1 MFERVNKV
9 PKNPMTGQ
17 SVIHSSFS
25 FDIQLLKTTTSM
37 FQKIRRLTMKSA
49 ISNLVLHAHCNN
61 YSSKLFGFPY
71 AVYLLPSYSVTYLS
85 MRTLSFHKIWLAMF

>member
-61 YSSKLFGFPY
+61 YSSKLVGFQY
-71 AVYLLPSYSVTYLS
+71 DVYLLPPYSRTYLS
-85 MRTLSFHKIWLAMF
+85 IRT

>member
-9 PKNPMTGQ
+9 PKNPIAGE

-25 FDIQLLKTTTSM
+25 FNIQLLKTTTSM
-37 FQKIRRLTMKSA
+37 VQKIRRLTMKSA

-61 YSSKLFGFPY
+61 YSSKLVGFQY
-71 AVYLLPSYSVTYLS
+71 DVYLLPSYSRTYLS
-85 MRTLSFHKIWLAMF
+85 KRTLSFSKICLAIF